1 MLAATTLVDS
11 LLLDLAMLVAKVDHL
26 AIPVVLGIELD
37 RSGSYSRPGSP
48 GLPSPSGSLFV
59 ILLGRNNGCRTGILS
74 GFFKILGSGKIPGL
88 PGTNTGGS

>member
-37 RSGSYSRPGSP
+37 RSTSVVHTLVRV
-48 GLPSPSGSLFV
+48 LRVFHLCQDLFSLVSWEDRVVLVQEF
-59 ILLGRNNGCRTGILS
+59 
-74 GFFKILGSGKIPGL
+74 
-88 PGTNTGGS
+88 